1 MSVLQVYMADR
12 EKPLPCYDEVLLCS
26 SSTTLEEVVPINITD
41 SDIYNVVGCSILDES
56 II

>member
-1 MSVLQVYMADR
+1 MSVLKVYMADR

-41 SDIYNVVGCSILDES
+41 SDYI
-56 II
+56 